1 MNINL
6 FNKNLIDLYFY
17 SPPATEQSAGHK
29 SFYLFCDNMIR
40 RGINSY
46 VVPDLELFRISEI
59 NTFGQNTSSYIN
71 TNYSK
76 LITPLANKSHILK
89 SFKENRIPIVIYPET
104 VVGNPLKAPNVI
116 RYLGYY
122 NNSLLKFNVLTNID
136 KEGLVYYS
144 KHIGDKALSSITK
157 KPLFSKRVSIPVRD
171 IDLFLSNEK
180 NEERK
185 EIYYYGEKYSDPN
198 VFNQEF
204 PIEIKENFKR
214 ITRFKKDSPSHNELI
229 QILKKAKLI
238 HIFED
243 TALIYE
249 ALLAGAVVNLH
260 PKGKFFSDELHA
272 SHNEHKVYGL
282 LSKKTITNDDIIQSQ
297 KEIIKFKDE
306 YLKWIELSKNDLN
319 EFVDVLINKEN
330 EFSTYNEPFVTEI
343 INKISKYNKSIDVI
357 KCKKNKNSFI
367 IKPIYNMSYLIL
379 SFMNIKAVN
388 IFYKKFLSILNPK
401 FRYYLRKYFL
411 KVFIKFK

>member
-1 MNINL
+1 MNVNL
-6 FNKNLIDLYFY
+6 YNKNLIDLYFY
-17 SPPATEQSAGHK
+17 SAPATEQSAGHK
-29 SFYLFCDNMIR
+29 AFYLFCDNMIR

-46 VVPDLELFRISEI
+46 IVPDLEKFKIREI
-59 NTFGQNTSSYIN
+59 NSFGTNNSPYIDTS
-71 TNYSK
+71 YSK

-89 SFKENRIPIVIYPET
+89 SLKKNRIPIVIYPET
-104 VVGNPLKAPNVI
+104 VFGNPLKAPNVI

-122 NNSLLKFNVLTNID
+122 NKGLEKYDVLQNID

-144 KHIGDKALSSITK
+144 KHIGEQAISLLTK

-180 NEERK
+180 NEQRK

-198 VFNQEF
+198 VFNEEF
-204 PIEIKENFKR
+204 PIEIKEKFKR
-214 ITRFKKDSPSHNELI
+214 ITRFKKDSPTHDELI

-249 ALLAGAVVNLH
+249 ALLAGTVVNLH

-282 LSKKTITNDDIIQSQ
+282 ISKETITNDDIIQKQ

-319 EFVDVLINKEN
+319 EFVDVLIDKEN
-330 EFSTYNEPFVTEI
+330 EFSTYNELFVTEI
-343 INKISKYNKSIDVI
+343 INKISEYNKSIDSI
-357 KCKKNKNSFI
+357 KYEKNKNSLI
-367 IKPIYNMSYLIL
+367 IKPKYNMNYLIL
-379 SFMNIKAVN
+379 SLMNIKAVK
-388 IFYKKFLSILNPK
+388 ILYKKFLSILSPK
-401 FRYYLRKYFL
+401 LQYYLRKYFL